1 MGGLGVRLAPFYLK
15 KRLARGKEDPLR
27 VGERFGI
34 AGKARP
40 NGPLIWLHG
49 ASVGESV
56 AALSVVAHLKKHL
69 PHVTYL
75 FTSGTKT
82 SASLLEAR
90 MEEGM
95 IHQYLPLDAPA
106 WTQAFLNHWRPDL
119 ALWMESELWPGLLM
133 EAYARQVPLVLLNA
147 RMSPKSLKRWQYLP
161 QTFKRIMGCFRL
173 ILTQTKEQKDAF
185 TLAGA
190 QHAHVGGNIKFA
202 TAPLSW
208 DGREA
213 ARLRDQLSGRP
224 FWVAASTHEGEEA
237 LVCEAHR
244 RLKETIPD
252 LLTILIPRHPE
263 RAKRVQD
270 LAHTYGQTCLRSTGA
285 PITQA
290 SDFYLVD
297 TLGEMGLFFHLSP
310 LVFLGGSLTPIGGHN
325 LIEPANLSC
334 ALLVGP
340 HMFKQEEIMYHFR
353 EGDGYIEVT
362 SVEEMVANVYD
373 LLQNKE
379 RCLEWAQ
386 KALNVATTQRAHMDH
401 VWHHLTPF
409 TEALAC

>member
-1 MGGLGVRLAPFYLK
+1 MRGLGVRLAPLYLK
-15 KRLARGKEDPLR
+15 KRLARGKEDPAR
-27 VGERFGI
+27 VNERFGI

-40 NGPLIWLHG
+40 QGPLIWLHG

-56 AALSVVAHLKKHL
+56 AALAVVAHLKKQL
-69 PHVTYL
+69 PHVTFL

-82 SASLLEAR
+82 SASLLETR
-90 MEEGM
+90 MGEGM
-95 IHQYLPLDAPA
+95 IHQYLPLDTPP

-133 EAYARQVPLVLLNA
+133 ETQAHHIPLVLLNA
-147 RMSPKSLKRWQYLP
+147 RMSQKSLKRWRYFP
-161 QTFKRIMGCFRL
+161 GIFKRVMGCFHL
-173 ILTQTKEQKDAF
+173 ILAQTKEQKDAF
-185 TLAGA
+185 ALAGA
-190 QHAHVGGNIKFA
+190 PHVHVGGNIKFA

-208 DGREA
+208 NEA
-213 ARLRDQLSGRP
+213 EEKRLRTQLGHRP
-224 FWVAASTHEGEEA
+224 FWVAASTHDGEEA
-237 LVCEAHR
+237 IVCEAHR

-263 RAKRVQD
+263 RAKRVE
-270 LAHTYGQTCLRSTGA
+270 ACASSFGKTSVRSAGT
-285 PITQA
+285 PITPHT
-290 SDFYLVD
+290 DFYLVD
-297 TLGEMGLFFHLSP
+297 TLGELGLFFHLAP
-310 LVFLGGSLTPIGGHN
+310 LVFLGGSLTPVGGHN

-353 EGDGYIEVT
+353 EGDGCIEVK
-362 SVEEMVANVYD
+362 SMEDLVENVSN

-379 RCLEWAQ
+379 LCLEKAQ
-386 KALNVATTQRAHMDH
+386 KALNVATTQRTHMDH
-401 VWHHLTPF
+401 VWQHLAPF